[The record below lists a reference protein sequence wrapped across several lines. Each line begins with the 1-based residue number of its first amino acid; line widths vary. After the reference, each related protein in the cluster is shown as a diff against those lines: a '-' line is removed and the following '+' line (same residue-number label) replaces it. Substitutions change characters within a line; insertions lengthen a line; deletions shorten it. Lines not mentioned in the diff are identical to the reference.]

1 MEAHSTRTG
10 TRLRATA
17 GHARY
22 HRLALAVAALAS
34 ALAASAA
41 LIPAAWAS
49 NVIPNDGGPAPAPAV
64 YAVGMP
70 GWQITLIAV
79 ASALVAAVTAVLLDR
94 ARTAGRART
103 ASRAVRPAA

>member
-1 MEAHSTRTG
+1 MEAHMRPTA
-10 TRLRATA
+10 TRLSATT

-22 HRLALAVAALAS
+22 HRIALAVAALACGMV
-34 ALAASAA
+34 ASATV
-41 LIPAAWAS
+41 IPAAWAS
-49 NVIPNDGGPAPAPAV
+49 NVIPDDGGPAPAPAV

-94 ARTAGRART
+94 ARTA
-103 ASRAVRPAA
+103 SRAVRPTA